1 MLEWRAVSCDAD
13 QLRWASGQWIEW
25 QQQSRCRAANH
36 VGSSQ
41 IVMALRRCIGPR
53 LGCFAVMPS
62 ASQHLC
68 LPRRDYCL
76 LCRLWLVPP
85 VDAACD
91 CV

>member
-25 QQQSRCRAANH
+25 QQQSRCRAANR
-36 VGSSQ
+36 V
-41 IVMALRRCIGPR
+41 ALRRCIGPR